1 MGTSLG
7 ASSPGVPAGGAP
19 GETKWGVISRGIVA
33 MLFGVIVLAWP
44 SITLRVLLVAF
55 SVFVIAAGVLAL
67 LGGLRT
73 KHVRDRWLHLG
84 EGVVAVLAGVV
95 ALAWPGMTAFALSY
109 IIAAWAMVTGV
120 MEMAGAF
127 QTRLVSLPEWV
138 LLASGA
144 ISIVFG
150 IVLLVWPYMGVL
162 TLVWLIGIYA
172 ILYGILHLVLAFT
185 GGSARRVAAV

>member
-7 ASSPGVPAGGAP
+7 ASSPGAPAGRAP
-19 GETKWGVISRGIVA
+19 GESKWGGISRGTVA
-33 MLFGVIVLAWP
+33 ILFGVIVLAWP

-55 SVFVIAAGVLAL
+55 GVFVIAAGVLAI

-73 KHVRDRWLHLG
+73 KHARDRWLHLG
-84 EGVVAVLAGVV
+84 EGVVAVLAGIV
-95 ALAWPGMTAFALSY
+95 AFAWPGATTFVLLY
-109 IIAAWAMVTGV
+109 IIAAWAIVTGV

-138 LLASGA
+138 LLASEA
-144 ISIVFG
+144 LSLVFG

-162 TLVWLIGIYA
+162 ALVWLMGIYA
-172 ILYGILHLVLAFT
+172 ILSGILHLVLAFT
-185 GGSARRVAAV
+185 RGPVRRVAAV